1 MFKLGYLI
9 LLAPAVLAS
18 LHAPL
23 AKRGTCE
30 SPQVACG
37 AGCIAPI
44 DICCPAAPNG
54 EIIGCNGVE
63 NCWVNPDGSPGCCPL
78 FSECAGYQAGQ
89 GAYPTLPSATSATS
103 ASTVSPVPSPPTVGI
118 PSVVST
124 STTVSPVSTISP
136 PPSPAKSSATTFRA
150 PIPLSTGS
158 HSTPAGTGTLPYQ
171 TSSYPAGPS
180 APLYTGA
187 GSTLSISA
195 ANILAFLFLGI
206 IA

>member
-18 LHAPL
+18 LRTPL
-23 AKRGTCE
+23 AKRETCE
-30 SPQVACG
+30 SPQVQCG
-37 AGCIAPI
+37 NSCIAPI

-54 EIIGCNGVE
+54 EIIGCNGVD
-63 NCWVNPDGSPGCCPL
+63 NCWVNPDGSPSCCPL
-78 FSECAGYQAGQ
+78 FSNCAGYQAGQ
-89 GAYPTLPSATSATS
+89 GVYPTLPSVTSATS
-103 ASTVSPVPSPPTVGI
+103 ASTVSPVQSPPTVGI
-118 PSVVST
+118 PSVTTT
-124 STTVSPVSTISP
+124 SKTVSPVSTASSLP
-136 PPSPAKSSATTFRA
+136 PPAKSPATTSHV

-158 HSTPAGTGTLPYQ
+158 HSTPAGTGTVPH

-187 GSTLSISA
+187 GSTLSVSA